1 MEKDISPL
9 QGTEL
14 FKGLS
19 PEQIRK
25 VLNICHTVRFPANEI
40 IMNEGEMGD
49 SMYIILQGTVEVIK
63 RLIMAA
69 VDDDESAD
77 KSKVFTRLDATGL
90 HPVFGEIA
98 LLQESKRTASVR
110 TVTDCI
116 LYEIKKKDFL
126 SLTESDF
133 EFGYRILLNMA
144 GIVSERLRKA
154 DEDTVKLTTVLSM
167 ILKES

>member
-1 MEKDISPL
+1 MEKDTSPL
-9 QGTEL
+9 QGMEL

-25 VLNICHTVRFPANEI
+25 VLNICRTVRFSANKI
-40 IMNEGEMGD
+40 IMKEGEMGD

-63 RLIMAA
+63 RLIMAG

-77 KSKVFTRLDATGL
+77 KSKVFTRLEAAGRY
-90 HPVFGEIA
+90 PVFGEIA
-98 LLQESKRTASVR
+98 LLQELKRTATVR
-110 TVTDCI
+110 AVTDCI
-116 LYEIKKKDFL
+116 LYEIKKMDFL
-126 SLTESDF
+126 SLAESDF

-144 GIVSERLRKA
+144 GIVSARLRKA

-167 ILKES
+167 VLKES